1 MAPVESSSNAPEP
14 RDPLPGWLCAP
25 LEALL
30 LALLPARGERRDGA
44 RHGAWVVRLPGGRVL
59 EQTTWERGQRHGPQ
73 TRHYLSGRKR
83 WVGAWK
89 QGRRE
94 GEWFFFRR
102 DGRMDAERTG
112 NYQDGLR
119 WSGIKGFNDWNT

>member
-1 MAPVESSSNAPEP
+1 MATDPNASPP

-30 LALLPARGERRDGA
+30 VAVFPSRGVIDGGM
-44 RHGAWVVRLPGGRVL
+44 RNGRWEVRLPGGRL
-59 EQTTWERGQRHGPQ
+59 LDETTWADDRRHGTQ
-73 TRHYLSGRKR
+73 TRYYLSGRKR
-83 WVGAWK
+83 WVGTWVN
-89 QGRRE
+89 GRRQ
-94 GEWFFFRR
+94 GEWFFFHR
-102 DGRMDAERTG
+102 DGRMDAARTG

>member
-1 MAPVESSSNAPEP
+1 MTPDPTAPPL

-30 LALLPARGERRDGA
+30 VACLPARGERRDG
-44 RHGAWVVRLPGGRVL
+44 RRQGTWTVRLPGGRAL
-59 EQTTWERGQRHGPQ
+59 EESAWVDGRRHGTQ
-73 TRHYLSGRKR
+73 TRYYLSGRKR
-83 WVGAWK
+83 WVGTWVD
-89 QGRRE
+89 GRRQ
-94 GEWFFFRR
+94 GEWFYFRR
-102 DGRMDAERTG
+102 DGRMDAARTG